1 MTRGPRMGGGP
12 MMAMQGGAK
21 AKNFKSTLMRLVR
34 FSSDY
39 WLQLIFIF
47 LLAIAGTIFAIFSPR
62 LLGDITSKIF
72 EGAIMMAMGVP
83 GASIDMDYVSSMLL
97 IMLALYIASSAF
109 TYFQSFLMAGVAQKI
124 TYAFRRLITE
134 KISKVP
140 LKYYDSEPFGD
151 ILSRITNDVDTIANS
166 LQQSVTSV
174 VTSVTTVIGIL
185 IMMLTINV
193 PMTMISLISLPVSL
207 ILIGAIVKVG
217 QNYFRQRAAKL
228 GELNGMIEENFGAH
242 SIVKAFNAEK
252 RSIEKFDKLSDSL
265 TETTWK
271 AEFISG
277 MMMPII
283 SFISNLSYVAVVVL
297 GGYLVVDGKIRVGD
311 IQSFIQYT
319 RNFSQPIN
327 QTAQIANVLQST
339 VAAAERVFE
348 FLDED
353 EEPKESTNPAT
364 LEQVEGSVTFENV
377 SFGYSPDNVFIQQL
391 NIDVK
396 PGQRIAIVGPTG
408 AGKTTL
414 INLLMRF
421 YDVNQGSIKIDGVDI
436 RDLKRKDLRKIFGMV
451 LQDTWLFN
459 GSIRENIAFSNHD
472 ATFEEIVRAA
482 DNAKA
487 DHFIKTLPDG
497 YDMVINEEA
506 SNISAGQKQLL
517 TIARAFLADPAILIL
532 DEATSSVDTRTEV
545 LIQKAMSKLMRGR
558 TSFIIAHRLSTIRDA
573 DNILVINQGSVIEQ
587 GTHAELMAKSGFYA
601 QLYQSQF
608 EFTSA

>member
-1 MTRGPRMGGGP
+1 MTRGPRMGGP
-12 MMAMQGGAK
+12 MMAMHGGAK
-21 AKNFKSTLMRLVR
+21 AKNFKSTLFRLIR

-39 WLQLIFIF
+39 WFQLILIFI
-47 LLAIAGTIFAIFSPR
+47 LAIAGTIFAIFSPR
-62 LLGDITSKIF
+62 LLGEITTKIF
-72 EGAIMMAMGVP
+72 EGAMMIFMGIP
-83 GASIDMDYVSSMLL
+83 GASIDMTYVSQMLL
-97 IMLALYIASSAF
+97 IMLALYVASSSF
-109 TYFQSFLMAGVAQKI
+109 TYLQSFLMAGVSQKI
-124 TYAFRRLITE
+124 TYTFRRMITE
-134 KISKVP
+134 KISRVP

-185 IMMLTINV
+185 IMMLTINI

-207 ILIGAIVKVG
+207 ILIGSIVKIG
-217 QNYFRQRAAKL
+217 QNFFRQRASKL

-242 SIVKAFNAEK
+242 SIVKAFNAEA
-252 RSIEKFDKLSDSL
+252 RSIRKFDQLSDSL

-297 GGYLVVDGKIRVGD
+297 GGYLVVDGKIKVGD

-348 FLDED
+348 FLDES
-353 EEPKESTNPAT
+353 EEPKESENPVT
-364 LEQVEGSVTFENV
+364 LEQIEGSVRFEDV
-377 SFGYSPDNVFIQQL
+377 SFGYSPDNEFIQGL

-421 YDVNQGSIKIDGVDI
+421 YDVSQGSIKIDGVDI
-436 RDLKRKDLRKIFGMV
+436 RDMRRKDLRKIFGMV

-459 GSIRENIAFSNHD
+459 GTIRENIAFSNHQASMED
-472 ATFEEIVRAA
+472 IVRAA
-482 DNAKA
+482 DSAKA

-497 YDMVINEEA
+497 YEMVINEEA

-587 GTHAELMAKSGFYA
+587 GTHSQLMAKNGFYA
-601 QLYQSQF
+601 KLYQSQF

>member
-1 MTRGPRMGGGP
+1 MTRGPRMGGP
-12 MMAMQGGAK
+12 MMAMHGGAK
-21 AKNFKSTLMRLVR
+21 AKNFKSTLFRLIR

-39 WLQLIFIF
+39 WFQLILIFI
-47 LLAIAGTIFAIFSPR
+47 LAIAGTIFAIFSPR
-62 LLGDITSKIF
+62 LLGEITTKIF
-72 EGAIMMAMGVP
+72 EGAMMIYMGIP
-83 GASIDMDYVSSMLL
+83 GASIDMTYVSQMLL
-97 IMLALYIASSAF
+97 IMLALYVASSSF
-109 TYFQSFLMAGVAQKI
+109 TYLQSFLMAGVSQKI
-124 TYAFRRLITE
+124 TYTFRRMITE
-134 KISKVP
+134 KISRVP

-185 IMMLTINV
+185 IMMLTINI

-207 ILIGAIVKVG
+207 VLIGSIVKIG
-217 QNYFRQRAAKL
+217 QNFFRQRASKL

-242 SIVKAFNAEK
+242 SIVKAFNAEE
-252 RSIEKFDKLSDSL
+252 RSIRKFDQLSDSL

-297 GGYLVVDGKIRVGD
+297 GGYLVVDGKIKVGD

-348 FLDED
+348 FLDES
-353 EEPKESTNPAT
+353 EEPKESENPVT
-364 LEQVEGSVTFENV
+364 LEQIEGSVRFENV
-377 SFGYSPDNVFIQQL
+377 SFGYSPDNEFIQDL

-421 YDVNQGSIKIDGVDI
+421 YDVSQGSIKIDGVDI
-436 RDLKRKDLRKIFGMV
+436 RDMRRKDLRKIFGMV

-459 GSIRENIAFSNHD
+459 GTIRENIAFSNHQ
-472 ATFEEIVRAA
+472 ATFEEIVAAA

-545 LIQKAMSKLMRGR
+545 LIQKAMNKLMRGR

-587 GTHAELMAKSGFYA
+587 GTHTQLMAKNGFYA
-601 QLYQSQF
+601 KLYQSQF

>member
-1 MTRGPRMGGGP
+1 MTRGPRMGGP

-21 AKNFKSTLMRLVR
+21 AKNFKSTLFRLVR

-39 WLQLIFIF
+39 WFQLILIFI
-47 LLAIAGTIFAIFSPR
+47 LAIAGTIFAIFSPR
-62 LLGDITSKIF
+62 LLGDITTKIF
-72 EGAIMMAMGVP
+72 EGAMMIFMGIP
-83 GASIDMDYVSSMLL
+83 GASIDMTYVSQMLL

-109 TYFQSFLMAGVAQKI
+109 TYLQSFLMAGVSQKI
-124 TYAFRRLITE
+124 TYTFRRMITE

-185 IMMLTINV
+185 IMMLSINI

-207 ILIGAIVKVG
+207 VLIGSIVKVG
-217 QNYFRQRAAKL
+217 QNYFRQRASKL

-242 SIVKAFNAEK
+242 SIVKAFNAEQ
-252 RSIEKFDKLSDSL
+252 RSIRKFDQLSDSL

-297 GGYLVVDGKIRVGD
+297 GGYLVVDGKIKVGD

-348 FLDED
+348 FLDES
-353 EEPKESTNPAT
+353 EEPQESENPIT
-364 LEQVEGSVTFENV
+364 LEQVEGSVRFENV
-377 SFGYSPDNVFIQQL
+377 SFGYSSDNVFIQGL

-421 YDVNQGSIKIDGVDI
+421 YDVSQGSIKIDGVDI
-436 RDLKRKDLRKIFGMV
+436 KDMKRKDLRKIFGMV

-459 GSIRENIAFSNHD
+459 ATIRENIAFSNPKASIED
-472 ATFEEIVRAA
+472 IVRAA

-573 DNILVINQGSVIEQ
+573 DNILVINQGSVVEQ
-587 GTHAELMAKSGFYA
+587 GTHTQLMEKNGFYA